1 MMIKSLPSPLLL
13 HRNSHANNNLLP
25 NILGCCYYN
34 SHHGCAARSLKS
46 LDSRPSS
53 ALDYSPVSE
62 THGEWCQIRQL
73 GRQIKG
79 VLQLLR
85 TERRSISRCA
95 GVVRM
100 CSSRH
105 DNTLNQ
111 EVGVSVLVSIEDSVV
126 VNPELQAIVKQLE
139 TDGPLAVKL
148 AVIKNGLVDG
158 EREIELSVLIC
169 DDNYIQKLNKQWLGQ
184 DRPTDVISY
193 PQGQPPEYSPI
204 LVLGDVV
211 ISAETAARQA
221 GERGHTFLDEIRIL
235 LVHGLL
241 HLLGYDHERNLQSSK
256 KMEVEEERILCSL
269 GWEGKALIAAS
280 WDANGTLT
288 IEDGVGQASENEDR
302 KAKDG
307 VKTVLRLS
315 TSPFR
320 LLFCDMDGTLL
331 NSSSKV
337 TQRTAKAVRAAIQ
350 HGVQVVIA
358 TGKTRPA
365 AIRALRAVGLE
376 GEGGAISTTSPGV
389 FLQGLLVYGT
399 GGSLLHKHTLNL
411 DLCEEAEAISFL
423 EDFRRESI
431 QKLLF
436 YSTSETIANFVRPHW
451 LSVTQGRATVTQ
463 ALPEMLEILPRG
475 ASKGAGVKMLLD
487 ELRISPNE
495 VMAIGD
501 GENDIEMLKLVG
513 LGVVMGNGA
522 AQTIAVAD
530 AKVGSNDEDGVAEA
544 IERYILP

>member
-1 MMIKSLPSPLLL
+1 
-13 HRNSHANNNLLP
+13 
-25 NILGCCYYN
+25 
-34 SHHGCAARSLKS
+34 
-46 LDSRPSS
+46 
-53 ALDYSPVSE
+53 
-62 THGEWCQIRQL
+62 
-73 GRQIKG
+73 
-79 VLQLLR
+79 
-85 TERRSISRCA
+85 
-95 GVVRM
+95 
-100 CSSRH
+100 
-105 DNTLNQ
+105 
-111 EVGVSVLVSIEDSVV
+111 
-126 VNPELQAIVKQLE
+126 
-139 TDGPLAVKL
+139 
-148 AVIKNGLVDG
+148 
-158 EREIELSVLIC
+158 
-169 DDNYIQKLNKQWLGQ
+169 
-184 DRPTDVISY
+184 
-193 PQGQPPEYSPI
+193 
-204 LVLGDVV
+204 
-211 ISAETAARQA
+211 
-221 GERGHTFLDEIRIL
+221 
-235 LVHGLL
+235 
-241 HLLGYDHERNLQSSK
+241 
-256 KMEVEEERILCSL
+256 
-269 GWEGKALIAAS
+269 
-280 WDANGTLT
+280 
-288 IEDGVGQASENEDR
+288 
-302 KAKDG
+302 
-307 VKTVLRLS
+307 
-315 TSPFR
+315 
-320 LLFCDMDGTLL
+320 MDGTLL

-411 DLCEEAEAISFL
+411 DLCEEGFLFSMEHNIPLVGFCGDTCVTPFEHRLVDAIHNVYYEPKAEAISFL